1 MKYYIEGGAEV
12 ARIIIVED
20 DSLLREELMDML
32 QKAGYEVL
40 AIDDFHEIIPKIVA
54 LAPGLVLLDI
64 NLPEQSGF
72 EICKSLKS
80 KGIGPILILTS
91 RDKLQDE
98 LHGLHLGADD
108 YLTKPCNRDRLLAR
122 IQNLLR
128 RFAGQPGL
136 IDGGNFLL
144 DPNTFTLYKGTESLL
159 LSSNEGRILLALVQN
174 RPDVVSKSTLSEL
187 LWGTDQYIDENALQV
202 NLTRLRKTLRQL
214 NLENQVET
222 VRGQGYRLKG
232 QGER

>member
-1 MKYYIEGGAEV
+1 MERGGEV
-12 ARIIIVED
+12 IRITIVED
-20 DSLLREELMDML
+20 DSLMREELVDIL
-32 QKAGYEVL
+32 QKAGFEVA
-40 AIDDFHEIIPKIVA
+40 AITDFHNIVPQIVT
-54 LAPGLVLLDI
+54 LAPDLVLLDI

-80 KGIGPILILTS
+80 QGIGPILILTS

-128 RFAGQPGL
+128 RFEGQPEL
-136 IDGGNFLL
+136 VDGGSFLL
-144 DPNTFTLYKGTESLL
+144 DPNTFTLYKGSQSLL
-159 LSSNEGRILLALVQN
+159 LSANEGRILLALVQR
-174 RPDVVSKSTLSEL
+174 RPEIVSKSTLSEL

-202 NLTRLRKTLRQL
+202 NLTRLRKTLSQL
-214 NLENQVET
+214 NLDNQIET
-222 VRGQGYRLKG
+222 IRGQGYRLRG
-232 QGER
+232 QRKT

>member
-1 MKYYIEGGAEV
+1 M

>member
-1 MKYYIEGGAEV
+1 M
-12 ARIIIVED
+12 ARIVVVED
-20 DSLLREELMDML
+20 DVWMREELIDIL
-32 QKAGYEVL
+32 QKEGYEAVS
-40 AIDDFHEIIPKIVA
+40 ITDFHDITLQIA
-54 LAPGLVLLDI
+54 ASAPDLVLLDI

-128 RFAGQPGL
+128 RFEGPRGL
-136 IDGGNFLL
+136 IDGGRFSL
-144 DPNTFTLYKGTESLL
+144 DPNTFTLYKGSQSLV
-159 LSSNEGRILLALVQN
+159 LSANEGKILLALVKN
-174 RPDVVSKSTLSEL
+174 RPKIVSKRALSEQ

-214 NLENQVET
+214 HLEDQIET
-222 VRGQGYRLKG
+222 IRGQGYRLR
-232 QGER
+232 GEAKP

>member
-1 MKYYIEGGAEV
+1 MSKIT
-12 ARIIIVED
+12 IIED
-20 DSLLREELMDML
+20 DVWMREELMDIL
-32 QKAGYEVL
+32 RKAGYEVS
-40 AIDDFHEIIPKIVA
+40 AVTSFHDIAHQIA
-54 LAPGLVLLDI
+54 TLAPDLVLLDI

-80 KGIGPILILTS
+80 KGLGPILILTS

-128 RFAGQPGL
+128 RFEGQPGL
-136 IDGGNFLL
+136 IDGGSFSL
-144 DPNTFTLYKGTESLL
+144 DPNTFTLYKGTHSLV
-159 LSSNEGRILLALVQN
+159 LSPNEGKILLALVQN
-174 RPDVVSKSTLSEL
+174 RPDLVSKKALSEL
-187 LWGTDQYIDENALQV
+187 LWGTEQFIDENALQV

-214 NLENQVET
+214 NLEEQIET
-222 VRGQGYRLKG
+222 VRGQGYRLRG
-232 QGER
+232 

>member
-1 MKYYIEGGAEV
+1 MAKIT
-12 ARIIIVED
+12 IVED
-20 DSLLREELMDML
+20 DLLMREELMDIL
-32 QKAGYEVL
+32 QKAGYEVM
-40 AIDDFHEIIPKIVA
+40 AIADFHDVVA
-54 LAPGLVLLDI
+54 QIATLAPDLVLLDI

-72 EICKSLKS
+72 EICKSLKL

-128 RFAGQPGL
+128 RFEGQPSL
-136 IDGGNFLL
+136 IDGGSFSL
-144 DPNTFTLYKGTESLL
+144 DPNTFTLYKGAQSLL
-159 LSSNEGRILLALVQN
+159 LSANEGRILLALVQH
-174 RPDVVSKSTLSEL
+174 RPEIVSKSTLSKI

-214 NLENQVET
+214 NLEDQIET
-222 VRGQGYRLKG
+222 IRGKGYRLRG
-232 QGER
+232 

>member
-1 MKYYIEGGAEV
+1 M

-32 QKAGYEVL
+32 QKAGYEVM
-40 AIDDFHEIIPKIVA
+40 AIEDFHDIVPQIFA
-54 LAPGLVLLDI
+54 LAPDLVLLDI

-128 RFAGQPGL
+128 RFEGQPGL

-144 DPNTFTLYKGTESLL
+144 DPNTFTLYKGLQSLL
-159 LSSNEGRILLALVQN
+159 LSANEGRILLALVQN
-174 RPDVVSKSTLSEL
+174 RPDVVSKSALSEL

-232 QGER
+232 QVER

>member
-1 MKYYIEGGAEV
+1 M

-72 EICKSLKS
+72 EICKSLKL

-144 DPNTFTLYKGTESLL
+144 DPNTFTLYKGTESVLL
-159 LSSNEGRILLALVQN
+159 TANEGRILLALVQN

-214 NLENQVET
+214 NLENQIET

>member
-1 MKYYIEGGAEV
+1 M
-12 ARIIIVED
+12 ARITIVED
-20 DSLLREELMDML
+20 DSMMREELMDIL
-32 QKAGYEVL
+32 QKEGFEVR
-40 AIDDFHEIIPKIVA
+40 AIADFHDIVA
-54 LAPGLVLLDI
+54 QIATSAPDLVLLDI

-72 EICKSLKS
+72 EICKSLKL
-80 KGIGPILILTS
+80 KGMGPILILTS

-128 RFAGQPGL
+128 RFEGQLGL
-136 IDGGNFLL
+136 IDGGSFSL
-144 DPNTFTLYKGTESLL
+144 DPNTFTLYKGSQSLS
-159 LSSNEGRILLALVQN
+159 LSANEGKILLALVQN
-174 RPDVVSKSTLSEL
+174 KPEVVSKSTLSDL

-214 NLENQVET
+214 NLESQIET
-222 VRGQGYRLKG
+222 IRGKGYRLRG
-232 QGER
+232 

>member
-1 MKYYIEGGAEV
+1 M
-12 ARIIIVED
+12 ARIAIVED
-20 DSLLREELMDML
+20 DSWMREELMDIL
-32 QKAGYEVL
+32 QKAGYEAA
-40 AIDDFHEIIPKIVA
+40 AITDFHDIALQIA
-54 LAPGLVLLDI
+54 TLAPDLVLLDI

-72 EICKSLKS
+72 DICKSLKS

-128 RFAGQPGL
+128 RYEGQPGL
-136 IDGGNFLL
+136 INGGSFSL
-144 DPNTFTLYKGTESLL
+144 DPNTFTLYKGSESLL
-159 LSSNEGRILLALVQN
+159 LSANEGKILLALVQN
-174 RPDVVSKSTLSEL
+174 QPEIVSKSTLSEL
-187 LWGTDQYIDENALQV
+187 VWGTDQYIDENALQV

-214 NLENQVET
+214 NLENQIET
-222 VRGQGYRLKG
+222 IRGQGYRLRG
-232 QGER
+232 R

>member
-1 MKYYIEGGAEV
+1 M

-72 EICKSLKS
+72 EICKSLKL

-144 DPNTFTLYKGTESLL
+144 DPNTFTLYKGTESVLL
-159 LSSNEGRILLALVQN
+159 TANEGRILLALVQN

>member
-1 MKYYIEGGAEV
+1 MARV
-12 ARIIIVED
+12 AVVED
-20 DSLLREELMDML
+20 DSWMREELMDIL
-32 QKAGYEVL
+32 QKEGFEAV
-40 AIDDFHEIIPKIVA
+40 AITDFHDVVTQIA
-54 LAPGLVLLDI
+54 TLAPNLVLLDI

-80 KGIGPILILTS
+80 KGIGPILMLTS

-128 RFAGQPGL
+128 RFAGQPDL
-136 IDGGNFLL
+136 IDGGSFSL
-144 DPNTFTLYKGTESLL
+144 DPNTFTLYKGSASLL
-159 LSSNEGRILLALVQN
+159 LSANEGKILLALVQN
-174 RPDVVSKSTLSEL
+174 RPEVVPKSTLSEL
-187 LWGTDQYIDENALQV
+187 LWGTDQFIDENALQV

-214 NLENQVET
+214 DLENEIET
-222 VRGQGYRLKG
+222 IRGQGYRLRG
-232 QGER
+232 QEKP

>member
-1 MKYYIEGGAEV
+1 M
-12 ARIIIVED
+12 ARITIVED
-20 DSLLREELMDML
+20 DSMMREELMDIL
-32 QKAGYEVL
+32 QKEGFEVR
-40 AIDDFHEIIPKIVA
+40 AIADFHDIVA
-54 LAPGLVLLDI
+54 QIATSAPDLVILDI

-72 EICKSLKS
+72 EICKNLKL
-80 KGIGPILILTS
+80 KGMGPILILTS

-128 RFAGQPGL
+128 RFEGQLGL
-136 IDGGNFLL
+136 IDGGSFSL
-144 DPNTFTLYKGTESLL
+144 DPNTFTLYKGSQSLL
-159 LSSNEGRILLALVQN
+159 LSANEGKILLALVQN
-174 RPDVVSKSTLSEL
+174 RPEVVSKSTLSDL

-214 NLENQVET
+214 NLESQIET
-222 VRGQGYRLKG
+222 IRGQGYRLRG
-232 QGER
+232 

>member
-1 MKYYIEGGAEV
+1 MGGGAKV

-20 DSLLREELMDML
+20 DPLMREELMDML
-32 QKAGYEVL
+32 QKVGYEVV
-40 AIDDFHEIIPKIVA
+40 AITDFYDVVA
-54 LAPGLVLLDI
+54 QIANLAPDLVLLDI

-72 EICKSLKS
+72 EICKMLKL

-98 LHGLHLGADD
+98 LHGLDLGADD

-128 RFAGQPGL
+128 RFEGQPGL
-136 IDGGNFLL
+136 VDGGSFLL
-144 DPNTFTLYKGTESLL
+144 DPNTFTLYKGSQSLL
-159 LSSNEGRILLALVQN
+159 LSSNEGRILLELVQN
-174 RPDVVSKSTLSEL
+174 RPEVVSKSTLCEL

-202 NLTRLRKTLRQL
+202 NLTRLRKTLRKL
-214 NLENQVET
+214 GLENQIET
-222 VRGQGYRLKG
+222 VRGQGYRLR
-232 QGER
+232 E

>member
-1 MKYYIEGGAEV
+1 M
-12 ARIIIVED
+12 ARILIVED
-20 DSLLREELMDML
+20 DAWMREELTDIL
-32 QKAGYEVL
+32 QKAGYEAA
-40 AIDDFHEIIPKIVA
+40 AITDFHDIALQIAA
-54 LAPGLVLLDI
+54 LAPDLVLLDI

-128 RFAGQPGL
+128 RFEGQPGL
-136 IDGGNFLL
+136 IDGGNFSL
-144 DPNTFTLYKGTESLL
+144 DPNTFTLYKGSQSLL
-159 LSSNEGRILLALVQN
+159 LSANEGKILLALVQH
-174 RPDVVSKSTLSEL
+174 RPEMVSKSTLSEL
-187 LWGTDQYIDENALQV
+187 LWGTDQNALQV

-214 NLENQVET
+214 NLEDQIET
-222 VRGQGYRLKG
+222 IRGQGYRLRG
-232 QGER
+232 QVKP

>member
-1 MKYYIEGGAEV
+1 MATIAV
-12 ARIIIVED
+12 VED
-20 DSLLREELMDML
+20 DLLMREELMDIL
-32 QKAGYEVL
+32 QKEGVEAV
-40 AIDDFHEIIPKIVA
+40 AITDFHDVVA
-54 LAPGLVLLDI
+54 QIATLAPNLVLLDI
-64 NLPEQSGF
+64 NLPGQSGF

-80 KGIGPILILTS
+80 KGIGPILMLTS

-128 RFAGQPGL
+128 RFERQPDL
-136 IDGGNFLL
+136 IDGGSFSL
-144 DPNTFTLYKGTESLL
+144 DPNTFTLYKGSESLL
-159 LSSNEGRILLALVQN
+159 LSANEGKILLALVQN
-174 RPDVVSKSTLSEL
+174 KPEVVTKSTLSEI

-214 NLENQVET
+214 GLENQIET
-222 VRGQGYRLKG
+222 IRGKGYRLRG
-232 QGER
+232 QEKP

>member
-1 MKYYIEGGAEV
+1 M
-12 ARIIIVED
+12 ARIVMVED
-20 DSLLREELMDML
+20 DPLMREELIDIL
-32 QKAGYEVL
+32 QKEGFETV
-40 AIDDFHEIIPKIVA
+40 AITDFHDIALQIA
-54 LAPGLVLLDI
+54 TLAPDLVILDI

-80 KGIGPILILTS
+80 KGIGPILVLTS

-98 LHGLHLGADD
+98 LHGLYLGADD

-128 RFAGQPGL
+128 RYEGQPSL
-136 IDGGNFLL
+136 IDGGSFSL
-144 DPNTFTLYKGTESLL
+144 DPNTFTLYKGSQSLV
-159 LSSNEGRILLALVQN
+159 LSANEGGILLALVQN
-174 RPDVVSKSTLSEL
+174 RPEIVSKRALSER

-214 NLENQVET
+214 NLENQIET
-222 VRGQGYRLKG
+222 IRGQGYRLRG
-232 QGER
+232 

>member
-1 MKYYIEGGAEV
+1 M
-12 ARIIIVED
+12 ARIILVED
-20 DSLLREELMDML
+20 DPWMREELTDIL
-32 QKAGYEVL
+32 QKEGFEA
-40 AIDDFHEIIPKIVA
+40 ATITDFHDIVHQIAA
-54 LAPGLVLLDI
+54 LAPDLVLLDI

-122 IQNLLR
+122 IRNLLR
-128 RFAGQPGL
+128 RFEAQPGL
-136 IDGGNFLL
+136 IDGGSFSL
-144 DPNTFTLYKGTESLL
+144 DPNTFTLYKGSQSLL
-159 LSSNEGRILLALVQN
+159 LSANEGKILLALVQN
-174 RPDVVSKSTLSEL
+174 RPDVVSKRALSEHV
-187 LWGTDQYIDENALQV
+187 WGTDQFIDENALQV

-214 NLENQVET
+214 NLENQIET

-232 QGER
+232 

>member
-1 MKYYIEGGAEV
+1 MQGGAEV
-12 ARIIIVED
+12 AKITIVED
-20 DSLLREELMDML
+20 DSLMREELADIL
-32 QKAGYEVL
+32 KKAGYEVME
-40 AIDDFHEIIPKIVA
+40 ITDFNNIVTQIAA
-54 LAPGLVLLDI
+54 LAPDLVLLDI

-80 KGIGPILILTS
+80 KGIGQVLILTS

-98 LHGLHLGADD
+98 LHGLNLGADD

-128 RFAGQPGL
+128 RFEGQLGL
-136 IDGGNFLL
+136 VDGGSFLL
-144 DPNTFTLYKGTESLL
+144 DPNTFTLYKGSQSLL
-159 LSSNEGRILLALVQN
+159 LSANEGKILLALVQN
-174 RPDVVSKSTLSEL
+174 RPKSVSKSRLSEV

-214 NLENQVET
+214 NLENQIET
-222 VRGQGYRLKG
+222 IRGQGYRLR
-232 QGER
+232 E

>member
-1 MKYYIEGGAEV
+1 M
-12 ARIIIVED
+12 ARIILVED
-20 DSLLREELMDML
+20 DPWMREELTDIL
-32 QKAGYEVL
+32 QKEGFEAA
-40 AIDDFHEIIPKIVA
+40 AITDFHDIVHQIAA
-54 LAPGLVLLDI
+54 LAPDLVLLDI

-72 EICKSLKS
+72 EICKSLKL

-122 IQNLLR
+122 IRNLLR
-128 RFAGQPGL
+128 RFEAQPGL
-136 IDGGNFLL
+136 IDGGSFSL
-144 DPNTFTLYKGTESLL
+144 DPNTFTLYKGSQSLL
-159 LSSNEGRILLALVQN
+159 LSANEGKILLALVQN
-174 RPDVVSKSTLSEL
+174 RPDVVSKRALSEHV
-187 LWGTDQYIDENALQV
+187 WGTDQFIDENALQV

-214 NLENQVET
+214 NLENQIET

-232 QGER
+232 